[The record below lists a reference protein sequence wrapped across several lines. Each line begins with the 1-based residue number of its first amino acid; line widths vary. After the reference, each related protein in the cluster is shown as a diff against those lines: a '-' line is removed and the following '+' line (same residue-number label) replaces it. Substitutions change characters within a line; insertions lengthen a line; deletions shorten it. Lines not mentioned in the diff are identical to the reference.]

1 MSQDAMLQLPM
12 ELSIADVAEWYDRL
26 GNFSEEQQALTLDG
40 SSVMRV
46 DTAGLQLLAV
56 LVKDEPSFPDGVHWH
71 AVSDVLSRSAR
82 ILGLTHL
89 LQIPDNT

>member
-1 MSQDAMLQLPM
+1 MSEDSLLPLPM

-26 GNFSEEQQALTLDG
+26 GKLAENQSALTLDG
-40 SSVMRV
+40 ASVMRV

-56 LVKDEPSFPDGVHWH
+56 LFKDGQSFPDGVRWH

-82 ILGLTHL
+82 ILGLTEL